1 MILSD
6 YLNGVIDNRGK
17 NPTKYFEKEKY
28 PVIDNF
34 LIKNELHP
42 NIQQANRYI
51 DEETYRNFLRGYV
64 YKNMVIMTL
73 VGNGIGNVTTISDVD
88 SVIIQNTIGF
98 NVNKKLLDDK
108 FLYYYF
114 YNNIETIRQFDRGS
128 GQPSIK
134 KTDLLNME
142 VLFPSLEKQQKISAI
157 LSSID
162 NKIEL
167 NQQQNNNLEPANDN
181 ATSAEKEVA

>member
-1 MILSD
+1 
-6 YLNGVIDNRGK
+6 
-17 NPTKYFEKEKY
+17 
-28 PVIDNF
+28 
-34 LIKNELHP
+34 
-42 NIQQANRYI
+42 
-51 DEETYRNFLRGYV
+51 
-64 YKNMVIMTL
+64 MTL

-167 NQQQNNNLEPANDN
+167 NQQQNNNLEQQAQALFKSWFVDFEPFDGKMPDDWKVGTFSELIVDAIGGDWGKDTPLNN
-181 ATSAEKEVA
+181 YTEEVYCIRGADT